1 MWSVMYVNEWQETSN
16 MAGNWHRQWTTTELV
31 QCPPP
36 LPWSGSCQRWH
47 VLTTNFCTSMSDRD
61 HMRERMLKAFS
72 QNTLCHTDQDFF
84 CIYNK
89 CTGLEELHYFALKTV
104 LNFFFTPLSSYVFA
118 THVLCILL
126 LMFFIAAT
134 SQRCEMK
141 ASKGKTV
148 VLSCFLLLNS
158 YIV

>member
-1 MWSVMYVNEWQETSN
+1 MILCWALKMWSVMYVNEWQETSN

-36 LPWSGSCQRWH
+36 LPWPGSCQRWH

-104 LNFFFTPLSSYVFA
+104 LNFFFTPLCICNPCVMHSA
-118 THVLCILL
+118 ADVLHCSNQ
-126 LMFFIAAT
+126 T
-134 SQRCEMK
+134 KVWNE
-141 ASKGKTV
+141 G
-148 VLSCFLLLNS
+148 
-158 YIV
+158 